1 MDTNAYS
8 AKMSRF
14 TLSSHTQ
21 PVASASTW
29 EDILIGL
36 NNLLE
41 KPPESA
47 WWLDIRDP
55 TEEDVNDVAQGLSIH
70 PLTVEDIV
78 TREPREKVEVFRNYY
93 LISFQTLVSFSES
106 EDDAYSEGSKTPSS
120 AVFYIL
126 VFTNGTVTFSPSG
139 CGHVRRVR
147 DRVRRLYDPSILS
160 SDWICYALMYSSLP
174 LSLHVRSLITH
185 SDDIVDSFAPYM
197 QSASRESEAIEDQ
210 VFIARVDD
218 ARTLIPRVDILRKKI
233 THLIRCLNGK
243 LDVLNGFVK
252 RCQAKDKH
260 PVFPDGDLILY
271 LGDVQD
277 HLITTMSNLAHFDEI
292 VGRSQ
297 ANCLAQ
303 LSATNLRLSLNI
315 NEVMSKVTVLAT
327 IFVPLHLVTGLFG
340 MNVEVPGQENKGL
353 AWFFGIVGFFV
364 AFMVLA
370 CAVAW
375 RYKLL

>member
-1 MDTNAYS
+1 
-8 AKMSRF
+8 
-14 TLSSHTQ
+14 
-21 PVASASTW
+21 
-29 EDILIGL
+29 
-36 NNLLE
+36 
-41 KPPESA
+41 
-47 WWLDIRDP
+47 
-55 TEEDVNDVAQGLSIH
+55 
-70 PLTVEDIV
+70 
-78 TREPREKVEVFRNYY
+78 
-93 LISFQTLVSFSES
+93 
-106 EDDAYSEGSKTPSS
+106 
-120 AVFYIL
+120 
-126 VFTNGTVTFSPSG
+126 
-139 CGHVRRVR
+139 
-147 DRVRRLYDPSILS
+147 
-160 SDWICYALMYSSLP
+160 
-174 LSLHVRSLITH
+174 
-185 SDDIVDSFAPYM
+185 M

-218 ARTLIPRVDILRKKI
+218 AKSLIPRVDTLRKKI

-277 HLITTMSNLAHFDEI
+277 HLITTMSNLSHFDEI

-315 NEVMSKVTVLAT
+315 NEVMSKVTILAT

-340 MNVEVPGQENKGL
+340 MNVEVPGQEDKGL
-353 AWFFGIVGFFV
+353 AWFFGIVGVFV

-370 CAVAW
+370 CGMAW

>member
-1 MDTNAYS
+1 
-8 AKMSRF
+8 MSRF

-29 EDILIGL
+29 EGILTGL

-55 TEEDVNDVAQGLSIH
+55 TEEDVNDVAEELSIH

-93 LISFQTLVSFSES
+93 LISFQTLVSFSER
-106 EDDAYSEGSKTPSS
+106 EDDVYTDGSKTPSS

-147 DRVRRLYDPSILS
+147 DRVRRIYDPSILS
-160 SDWICYALMYSSLP
+160 SDWICYAL
-174 LSLHVRSLITH
+174 I
-185 SDDIVDSFAPYM
+185 DDIVDSFAPYM

-218 ARTLIPRVDILRKKI
+218 AKSLIPRVDILRKKI

-315 NEVMSKVTVLAT
+315 NEVMSKVTILAT

-340 MNVEVPGQENKGL
+340 MNVEVPGQEDKGL
-353 AWFFGIVGFFV
+353 AWFFGIVGVFV
-364 AFMVLA
+364 AFMMLA
-370 CAVAW
+370 CGMAW